1 MRKNSIIYLVLI
13 VVSFLGLSQAFSEV
27 NEHYEF
33 KDKSFTTKIT
43 VNERNIDTQYQFS
56 DAQNGIYDS
65 IEDKMLRFTT
75 TFKYINNS
83 GDWNASAFLGYFNY
97 LNPVSWVTN
106 FRFRTYYVQGSN
118 HETLGSVKS
127 NFYNSKLMSIQDSDK
142 KTVAYTKVNSHNN
155 TYTFLSNEDNPMVFA
170 KLVKTGKNQWVLN
183 VAKNNSVDDRLIKF
197 TSTLIVKRNSIEQ
210 KKIDKKRAKLESK
223 LKSLEETYINF

>member
-1 MRKNSIIYLVLI
+1 MNKISTIYLVLI
-13 VVSFLGLSQAFSEV
+13 VVSFLSLSQAFSEV
-27 NEHYEF
+27 DEHYKF

-43 VNERNIDTQYQFS
+43 VTERNFDTQYQFS
-56 DAQNGIYDS
+56 DINNGIYDS

-83 GDWNASAFLGYFNY
+83 GNWNASAFIGYFNY
-97 LNPVSWVTN
+97 LNPVSWITN

-118 HETLGSVKS
+118 HKTLGSVKS
-127 NFYNSKLMSIQDSDK
+127 NFYNSKLMSIKDHDK
-142 KTVAYTKVNSHNN
+142 RTIAYTKVNSHDN

-183 VAKNNSVDDRLIKF
+183 VTKNNSVDARLIKF
-197 TSTLIVKRNSIEQ
+197 TSTLIIKRNRIEQ
-210 KKIDKKRAKLESK
+210 KKIDKKRAKLQSK
-223 LKSLEETYINF
+223 LKSLEETYITL